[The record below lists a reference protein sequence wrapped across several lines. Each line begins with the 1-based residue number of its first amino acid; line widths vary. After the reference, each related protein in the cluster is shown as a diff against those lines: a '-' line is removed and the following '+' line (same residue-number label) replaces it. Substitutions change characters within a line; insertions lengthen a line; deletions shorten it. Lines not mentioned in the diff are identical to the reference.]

1 MAESDD
7 RTVREGT
14 TLKTRNRLIAA
25 VLAAAMLLPATPA
38 WASPIADK
46 RAQAKVVKA
55 QIDALDDALE
65 PVTEDYNVALGAYQK
80 LNGKVATIRVRLGR
94 VNAKTGVLQTS
105 LNTRAE
111 SMYRSGPLGVL
122 DVLLGTASFEDFA
135 ATWDFLNDQNKRESL
150 TVAQLKQL
158 RAETMQVESQL
169 VAAQT
174 EARKAYKTV
183 SSRKSDIESRLAQR
197 KSLLRGVEKEIAAL
211 EAADRARR
219 IAEQRRYGGGGGTGW
234 DWGNPTRAPRSGVV
248 AIAMKYLGCPY
259 QWAAAGPRRFDCSG
273 FTMFVYAQVGV
284 SLPHSSRAQI
294 NCGQRVSRANLQPGD
309 LVFFG
314 SPIHHVG
321 MYIGGGRMI
330 HAPHTGDV
338 VSIDSIDRGNYAG
351 ACRP

>member
-1 MAESDD
+1 MAILLA
-7 RTVREGT
+7 T
-14 TLKTRNRLIAA
+14 TL
-25 VLAAAMLLPATPA
+25 A

-46 RAQAKVVKA
+46 REQAKRVKA
-55 QIDALDDALE
+55 QIDALDNALE
-65 PVTEDYNVALGAYQK
+65 PVTEDYNVALDAYQK
-80 LNGKVATIRVRLGR
+80 LNGKVAAIRVRLRR
-94 VNAKTGVLQTS
+94 VNSKTGVLQTS

-174 EARKAYKTV
+174 EARNAYKTV
-183 SSRKSDIESRLAQR
+183 SARKSDIESRLAQR
-197 KSLLRGVEKEIAAL
+197 KRLLRGVEKEIAAL

-219 IAEQRRYGGGGGTGW
+219 VAEARRYGGGGGGTGW

-259 QWAAAGPRRFDCSG
+259 QWGASGPNRFDCSG

-294 NCGQRVSRANLQPGD
+294 GCGQPVSRSNLEPGD

>member
-1 MAESDD
+1 MAI
-7 RTVREGT
+7 
-14 TLKTRNRLIAA
+14 L
-25 VLAAAMLLPATPA
+25 LAATPA
-38 WASPIADK
+38 QASPIADK
-46 RAQAKVVKA
+46 RAQAKLVKA
-55 QIDALDDALE
+55 QIDALDNALE
-65 PVTEDYNVALGAYQK
+65 PVTEDYNVALSAYRK

-94 VNAKTGVLQTS
+94 VNSKTGVLQTS
-105 LNTRAE
+105 LNTRAD

-174 EARKAYKTV
+174 GARNAYKTV
-183 SSRKSDIESRLAQR
+183 SARKSDIESRLAQR
-197 KSLLRGVEKEIAAL
+197 KRLLRGVEKEIAAL

-219 IAEQRRYGGGGGTGW
+219 VAEARRYGGGGGGTGW

-248 AIAMKYLGCPY
+248 AIALKYLGCPY
-259 QWAAAGPRRFDCSG
+259 QWAASGPSRFDCSG

-294 NCGQRVSRANLQPGD
+294 GCGQRVSRSNLEPGD

>member
-1 MAESDD
+1 MAILLA
-7 RTVREGT
+7 T
-14 TLKTRNRLIAA
+14 TL
-25 VLAAAMLLPATPA
+25 A

-46 RAQAKVVKA
+46 REQAKRVKA
-55 QIDALDDALE
+55 QIDALDNALE
-65 PVTEDYNVALGAYQK
+65 PVTEDYNVALDAYQK
-80 LNGKVATIRVRLGR
+80 LNGKVAAIRVRLGR
-94 VNAKTGVLQTS
+94 VNSKTGVLQTS

-174 EARKAYKTV
+174 EARNAYKTV
-183 SSRKSDIESRLAQR
+183 SARKSDIESRLAQR
-197 KSLLRGVEKEIAAL
+197 KRLLRGVEKEIAAL

-219 IAEQRRYGGGGGTGW
+219 VAEARRYGGGGGGTGW

-259 QWAAAGPRRFDCSG
+259 QWGASGPSRFDCSG

-294 NCGQRVSRANLQPGD
+294 GCGQPVSRSNLEPGD